1 MASSIPE
8 PHDQGVFARGIG
20 ADFGRLHPQMQRRF
34 GVGVGVGVRVGVGV
48 QVPTGNDTVTE
59 NADPAG
65 ENRGTGYACV
75 GRGIMREIRTGPWWV
90 RPFLLFGATRNIMFP
105 ESGRDVPFQID
116 NYPYIDSYGRETV
129 TFVRTM
135 EVGRGKRRRFDATMI
150 YSDTNGRVI
159 DYLGTHQHLAVDL
172 ELTVTE
178 RGGLRLV
185 SGAQRFYEGW
195 IGFTFPAFLTGRA
208 YLDEFYDDEREC
220 YVIDMEVRHALFG
233 LLFGYRGEFTCEF
246 PEVDPVCAPVPV
258 SLKPYREELRE

>member
-1 MASSIPE
+1 MASNIPE
-8 PHDQGVFARGIG
+8 PYDQGVFAKGIG

-34 GVGVGVGVRVGVGV
+34 GVGVGVGA
-48 QVPTGNDTVTE
+48 QVPAQGGAAPE
-59 NADPAG
+59 NAGPG
-65 ENRGTGYACV
+65 GKYRGTGYACV
-75 GRGIMREIRTGPWWV
+75 GRGIMREIRTGSWWV
-90 RPFLLFGATRNIMFP
+90 RPFLLLGATRNIMFP

-116 NYPYIDSYGRETV
+116 NYPYIDGYGRETV

-135 EVGRGKRRRFDATMI
+135 EVRPGKRRRFDATMI
-150 YSDTNGRVI
+150 YSETLGRVV

-172 ELTVTE
+172 ELTVTD

-208 YLDEFYDDEREC
+208 YLDEFYDDAREC
-220 YVIDMEVRHALFG
+220 YVIDLEVRHPLFG

-246 PEVDPVCAPVPV
+246 PEVDTVRAPVPA